1 MAGLVCHLDRCC
13 HHFYSPLEKIYSD
26 DKELT
31 CSSTKPHVGF
41 CDSIAWVKVFRPV
54 TDFRLCASQSGC
66 SCDSCRSALKKIGGG

>member
-41 CDSIAWVKVFRPV
+41 CDSIVVHIPQKLNTIP
-54 TDFRLCASQSGC
+54 Q
-66 SCDSCRSALKKIGGG
+66 CRS